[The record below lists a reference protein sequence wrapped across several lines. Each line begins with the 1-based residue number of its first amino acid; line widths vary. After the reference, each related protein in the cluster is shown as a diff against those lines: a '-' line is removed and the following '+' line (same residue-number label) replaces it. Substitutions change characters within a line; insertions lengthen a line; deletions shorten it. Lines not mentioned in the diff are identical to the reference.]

1 MACLTPFLT
10 EHIYLNLRNGIDPKD
25 KDLYQDSVHFLQI
38 PQSDEKLMDA
48 AIERKFSRMQSAIR
62 LGRLIRERKV
72 IKANTPLSKL
82 TIVELNAEAR

>member
-1 MACLTPFLT
+1 M
-10 EHIYLNLRNGIDPKD
+10 NLRNGIDPKD

>member
-1 MACLTPFLT
+1 
-10 EHIYLNLRNGIDPKD
+10 LNLRNGIDPKD